1 MLLKKLPGYW
11 RKIMNKSKELFKR
24 ARQVIP
30 GGVNSPVRAFG
41 SVGGSPL
48 FIQEGKGCRI
58 KDSDGKEYI
67 DFVSSWG
74 PLILGH
80 SRQEI
85 VEAINKTAAKGT
97 SFGAPTELE
106 IEMAEKII
114 SMVPSVEMVRL
125 VNSGTEAT
133 MSAVRLARGYT
144 GRIKIVKFE
153 GCYHGHGDGFLIKA
167 GSGALT
173 LGQPSSPGVP
183 PSIVADTLIAVYNDL
198 DSVQHLFDCQGA
210 EIAAVIVEPVAG
222 NMGVIPPAAG
232 FLEGLRTICTANES
246 LLIFDEVITGFRL
259 SAGGAQ
265 EFYNVIPDLTT
276 LGKIIGG
283 GLPVGAYGGKKDIM
297 ETMAPVGSVY
307 QAGTLSGNPLAV
319 AAGLTTL
326 QILSQDNFYV
336 KLNKKANFFFSG
348 IRHLIIGKNLPL
360 SATQVASMGCLYF
373 KEGGV
378 SSYAEAVKSDTE
390 KFNHFFHKM
399 LKAGIYLAPS
409 QFEATFISAAHTQED
424 LEYTLDVMAGALGE
438 L

>member
-1 MLLKKLPGYW
+1 
-11 RKIMNKSKELFKR
+11 
-24 ARQVIP
+24 V
-30 GGVNSPVRAFG
+30 
-41 SVGGSPL
+41 
-48 FIQEGKGCRI
+48 GKGCRI

-85 VEAINKTAAKGT
+85 VETISNTAVKGT

-106 IEMAEKII
+106 IEMAEKIVA
-114 SMVPSVEMVRL
+114 MVPSIEMVRL

-144 GRIKIVKFE
+144 GRSKIVKFE
-153 GCYHGHGDGFLIKA
+153 GCYHGHSDGFLIKA

-183 PSIVADTLIAVYNDL
+183 SSVAADTLLAVYNDL
-198 DSVQHLFDCQGA
+198 DSVQQLFERQGA

-222 NMGVIPPAAG
+222 NMGVIPPVSG
-232 FLEGLRTICTANES
+232 FLEGLRQVCMINKS

-259 SAGGAQ
+259 AAGGAQ
-265 EFYNVIPDLTT
+265 QFYKVMPDLTT

-283 GLPVGAYGGKKDIM
+283 GLPVGAYGGKKELM
-297 ETMAPVGSVY
+297 EAMAPVGPVY

-319 AAGLTTL
+319 AAGLKTL
-326 QILSQDNFYV
+326 QILSERNFYTE
-336 KLNKKANFFFSG
+336 LNKKADFFFSG
-348 IRHLIIGKNLPL
+348 IRELIAGKNLPL
-360 SATQVASMGCLYF
+360 SATQVASMGCLFF

-378 SSYAEAVKSDTE
+378 SSYAEAVQSDRE
-390 KFNHFFHKM
+390 NFKRYFHKM
-399 LKAGIYLAPS
+399 LEAGIYLAPS
-409 QFEATFISAAHTQED
+409 QFEAAFISAAHTKED
-424 LEYTLDVMAGALGE
+424 LEYTLNVMERVLGE
-438 L
+438 LY